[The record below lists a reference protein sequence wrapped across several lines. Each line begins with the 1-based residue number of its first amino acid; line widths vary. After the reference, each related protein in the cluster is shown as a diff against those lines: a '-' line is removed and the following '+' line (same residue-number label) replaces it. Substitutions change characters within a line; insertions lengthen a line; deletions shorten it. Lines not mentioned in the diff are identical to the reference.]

1 MMVVP
6 CGIEGL
12 ISSAYRR
19 DFLPQKKEPSMR
31 NLILAITVTTALLGA
46 AISPVWAG
54 GNHVGWDTETSDPTN
69 GNSGNDNGNTS
80 NNGTSS
86 TKTDGP
92 KGQLD
97 KGNTDCNNC
106 ETTPDLPGK
115 NR

>member
-1 MMVVP
+1 
-6 CGIEGL
+6 
-12 ISSAYRR
+12 
-19 DFLPQKKEPSMR
+19 MR
-31 NLILAITVTTALLGA
+31 KLILAITVSTALLGTAVAPVLA
-46 AISPVWAG
+46 AG
-54 GNHVGWDTETSDPTN
+54 QHVGWDTDTSEPTN
-69 GNSGNDNGNTS
+69 GNSGNSNGNLD

-86 TKTDGP
+86 TTTTGP